1 MPPLDAFPATR
12 AVVARADSHEIFRPK
27 VEVSPQVH
35 YFCPAVFPRC
45 GAPET
50 WADWWEAAVNDVER
64 ESREAMVAIYVLW
77 SDVVVSVYCVPA
89 VMF

>member
-1 MPPLDAFPATR
+1 
-12 AVVARADSHEIFRPK
+12 
-27 VEVSPQVH
+27 
-35 YFCPAVFPRC
+35 
-45 GAPET
+45 
-50 WADWWEAAVNDVER
+50 VNDVER